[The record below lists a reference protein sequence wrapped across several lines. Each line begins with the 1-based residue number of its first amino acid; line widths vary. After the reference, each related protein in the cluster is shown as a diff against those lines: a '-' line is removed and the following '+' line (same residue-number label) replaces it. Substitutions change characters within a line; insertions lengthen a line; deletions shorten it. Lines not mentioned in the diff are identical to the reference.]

1 MLIVDLLDF
10 PCSIWPGI
18 ADLIGSKTPTF
29 VIGNKIDLLP
39 KDDRNYIRRIENQLR
54 DYVKLCGFAT
64 TNIKNVSL
72 ISAKTGFGVE
82 DLITHVQKFWKYRGD
97 VYLVGC
103 TNVGKSSLFNA
114 LLQSDF
120 CKIKATDLIQRATIS
135 QWPGTTLN
143 LLKFPIMR
151 PSEDKVY
158 IREQRLKQLNVA
170 IKEEKRLKETGNISN
185 KNASLMDH
193 IGRSYFN
200 SNTVDDGVN
209 DAFNI
214 SNVRGFDETQGEF
227 VLGRWC
233 YDTPGVVQQDQVVH
247 LLTVDELMLT
257 LPKQLIRPETF
268 SLKPGYSL
276 FIAGLARLDYING
289 ENSIRATVFRSNELP
304 ITVCDTQNADKV
316 YNKFLTTEYF
326 KVPINNEERLKKWP
340 GLEVAKEF
348 SVFGTH
354 WDDSSQDIVLSS
366 AGVLNKTLLEFECKN
381 NCIAGWVA
389 IHCKTGKEHK
399 FVAWTPEKRGCYLR
413 DCLLPKA
420 VRLRG
425 PRIKNSPAHKYHRL
439 L

>member
-170 IKEEKRLKETGNISN
+170 IKEEKRLKET
-185 KNASLMDH
+185 
-193 IGRSYFN
+193 
-200 SNTVDDGVN
+200 
-209 DAFNI
+209 
-214 SNVRGFDETQGEF
+214 
-227 VLGRWC
+227 
-233 YDTPGVVQQDQVVH
+233 
-247 LLTVDELMLT
+247 
-257 LPKQLIRPETF
+257 ETF
-268 SLKPGYSL
+268 L
-276 FIAGLARLDYING
+276 
-289 ENSIRATVFRSNELP
+289 
-304 ITVCDTQNADKV
+304 
-316 YNKFLTTEYF
+316 
-326 KVPINNEERLKKWP
+326 
-340 GLEVAKEF
+340 
-348 SVFGTH
+348 
-354 WDDSSQDIVLSS
+354 
-366 AGVLNKTLLEFECKN
+366 
-381 NCIAGWVA
+381 
-389 IHCKTGKEHK
+389 
-399 FVAWTPEKRGCYLR
+399 
-413 DCLLPKA
+413 
-420 VRLRG
+420 
-425 PRIKNSPAHKYHRL
+425 IKMHH
-439 L
+439 